1 MNNLNLITKYFYPHR
16 ILDIGSRVGEFYQ
29 ICKNTYPS
37 SYYFLIEGN
46 KFCDPYIKKLEVDYA
61 IELLSD
67 STKQIEF
74 YLNNKD
80 ILSTGSSY
88 YRECNTDYFSGDNL
102 IKDVRT
108 TTTLNDMFTEDSVF
122 DLIKIDTQGSELDI
136 IKGGLNLINNSKGL
150 LLECSLTNCN
160 ENAPLFDT
168 VKEYLESINFHQKE
182 ILDNHYY
189 KNEIV
194 QIDVLFVKN

>member
-1 MNNLNLITKYFYPHR
+1 MNNLNLITKYFYPYR
-16 ILDIGSRVGEFYQ
+16 ILDIGCRVGEFYQ
-29 ICKNTYPS
+29 ICKNNYPD

-46 KFCDPYIKKLEVDYA
+46 KYCDPYIKTLGVNYA

-67 STKQIEF
+67 STKEIEF
-74 YLNNKD
+74 YLNKKD

-102 IKDVRT
+102 IRDVRT
-108 TTTLNDMFTEDSVF
+108 TNTLDNMFTEDSIF

-136 IKGGLNLINNSKGL
+136 IKGGLKLINNAKGL
-150 LLECSLTNCN
+150 LLECSLKNCN
-160 ENAPLFDT
+160 ENAPLFNT
-168 VKEYLESINFHQKE
+168 IKEYLETINFSQKE
-182 ILDNHYY
+182 ILDTHYY
-189 KNEIV
+189 NNELV